1 MNQKEQQKETTLQR
15 GFNRVEQGFDQWQ
28 KDREAKRLELERQAE
43 QKRQQEREM
52 KQAEQKASPNLNK
65 GGWSRWATQTM
76 I

>member
-1 MNQKEQQKETTLQR
+1 
-15 GFNRVEQGFDQWQ
+15 
-28 KDREAKRLELERQAE
+28 
-43 QKRQQEREM
+43 M